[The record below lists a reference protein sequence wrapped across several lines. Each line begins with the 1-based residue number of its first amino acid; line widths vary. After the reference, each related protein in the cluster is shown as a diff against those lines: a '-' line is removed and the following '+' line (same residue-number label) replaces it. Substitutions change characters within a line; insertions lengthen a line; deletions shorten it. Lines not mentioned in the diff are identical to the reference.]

1 MWLAKAFFFRFPLKL
16 YKLYFKGS
24 TSPQPLLV
32 IDFCTG
38 KTRCNRSKTDLIF
51 FFQRRLIILK
61 RWINNNKEKG
71 KAKKIPSIKSRF
83 RFIPL
88 GHICS
93 RLKTAEAFP
102 FFPRLKLTEAN
113 YIFCKWLAK
122 IKRPFLEITHKT
134 QVPYQKW
141 FENSIFRTSDLFLC
155 EERLIRLY
163 NGQVLTLN
171 KKVIA
176 C

>member
-1 MWLAKAFFFRFPLKL
+1 MISKGLFFRFPLKL

-51 FFQRRLIILK
+51 FFFQRRLIILK
-61 RWINNNKEKG
+61 RWINNNKKKG

-83 RFIPL
+83 RFIPV

-102 FFPRLKLTEAN
+102 FFPSLKQKS
-113 YIFCKWLAK
+113 FCKWLVK

-163 NGQVLTLN
+163 NGRVLTLN